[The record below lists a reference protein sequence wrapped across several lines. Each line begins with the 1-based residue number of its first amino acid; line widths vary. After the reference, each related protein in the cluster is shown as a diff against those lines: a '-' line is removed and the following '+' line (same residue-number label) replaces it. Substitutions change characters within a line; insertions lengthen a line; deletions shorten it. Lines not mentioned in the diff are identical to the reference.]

1 MSSRSQ
7 REAVNIVLLRAISR
21 RAFGE
26 AHPQTVKVLSGL
38 GVAYLRLRRLAEAEL
53 CFRDAV
59 AAQQRLS
66 GELARDTLKSKANL
80 AGVLYL
86 RGKFGE
92 AEKAFTQRTSNNARS
107 SGLTIET
114 RYALFTMLQ
123 QPSTYSVSGRL
134 PRSATAA

>member
-38 GVAYLRLRRLAEAEL
+38 GVAYLRLRRLVEAEL

-80 AGVLYL
+80 AGVLYV
-86 RGKFGE
+86 RGN
-92 AEKAFTQRTSNNARS
+92 SAR
-107 SGLTIET
+107 LK
-114 RYALFTMLQ
+114 R
-123 QPSTYSVSGRL
+123 RL
-134 PRSATAA
+134 PNVRATTPDLRA